1 MCVCVTNQSLVQRD
15 EEGESIINLRM
26 DYMELEQNAG
36 ARVEH
41 PLTLCFAINF
51 YWVKSSILAS
61 CMGRVNNSCL
71 LLHQSE
77 SR

>member
-1 MCVCVTNQSLVQRD
+1 MCVANQSLVQRD

-41 PLTLCFAINF
+41 PLTLCFAINLN
-51 YWVKSSILAS
+51 WVQSSILAS
-61 CMGRVNNSCL
+61 CLGCVNNSCL
-71 LLHQSE
+71 LSAE